1 MLSTT
6 AFLAIAM
13 QCAASI
19 HPSTAF
25 DVARVES
32 GFNPYAIAEIV
43 PKAGPSFGDQHII
56 SHLPA
61 SRGDAEHILRRLSAQ
76 DRRYSV
82 GLMQITSTNF
92 RHYGVSATE
101 LLDPCTN
108 LSVFEHIL
116 RDCYRRGGTLKRALS
131 CYYSGNFSTGQ
142 QPETAF
148 SGTSYIQRIGYP
160 PGSSRYAVP
169 GTREDKSSVAV
180 PLKTVPAS
188 DSSRHHVIWP
198 GVVVRGVPAK
208 LRQEKIFIAPFS
220 APSVRRSFSLSPREE
235 EE

>member
-61 SRGDAEHILRRLSAQ
+61 SRE
-76 DRRYSV
+76 
-82 GLMQITSTNF
+82 MQSIF
-92 RHYGVSATE
+92 
-101 LLDPCTN
+101 
-108 LSVFEHIL
+108 
-116 RDCYRRGGTLKRALS
+116 
-131 CYYSGNFSTGQ
+131 
-142 QPETAF
+142 
-148 SGTSYIQRIGYP
+148 
-160 PGSSRYAVP
+160 
-169 GTREDKSSVAV
+169 SVACQH
-180 PLKTVPAS
+180 
-188 DSSRHHVIWP
+188 R
-198 GVVVRGVPAK
+198 
-208 LRQEKIFIAPFS
+208 IA
-220 APSVRRSFSLSPREE
+220 VTLSG
-235 EE
+235 